1 VNDTWP
7 ADETAARLLRRFAER
22 VGPHAADQARGV
34 LESFEMDREIQRRSA
49 KARGV
54 RELIPQHFTDD
65 EDARTA
71 AIPQRVV
78 L

>member
-1 VNDTWP
+1 
-7 ADETAARLLRRFAER
+7 
-22 VGPHAADQARGV
+22 V

-71 AIPQRVV
+71 SVPQRVV